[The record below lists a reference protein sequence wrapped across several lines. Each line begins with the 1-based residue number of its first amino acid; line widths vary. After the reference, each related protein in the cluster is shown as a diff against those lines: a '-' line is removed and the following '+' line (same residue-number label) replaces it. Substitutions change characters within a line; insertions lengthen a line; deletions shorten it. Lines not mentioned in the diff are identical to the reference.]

1 METCKTVTKRIA
13 CLPCSCTH
21 RICQYRRLVA
31 WFLLTII
38 SMTLTLVSLLHFG
51 PINFQK
57 FVQQEFNSTRNN
69 SLQTSMAESWQR
81 TGPAMHATSE
91 AVSAWGRASYPLA
104 LKMTTLWYDVLITIG
119 PPFLIAVS
127 NLNPLV
133 YWVLVGLAC
142 VSMLLYLLRREC
154 QRRKVYQQVS
164 MAYERRTNAV
174 RRGWKRI
181 ADGVREKSVFAA
193 SILPHLVFVLL
204 FTASLWLAPDY
215 VRAMLADGQTIAL
228 FALPLPLLLSV
239 RAVLSPDTNED
250 GGTKTTAAAT
260 PSTRLGTTS
269 SPSSAS
275 NGSTDSR
282 SSTTTSTTTTTAAAA
297 AATPT
302 SAISSL
308 LAPLTSLS
316 PFSSPFGSSS
326 SNSTITTTTPIT
338 TTTRSR
344 STQQPFSDVRR
355 ARKAWLSY
363 WAMIAMASLLWQFP
377 VLGKTF
383 VSPTLFDRQ
392 YMSF

>member
-13 CLPCSCTH
+13 CVPCSCMY

-38 SMTLTLVSLLHFG
+38 SMTLTLISLLHFG
-51 PINFQK
+51 PINFQT
-57 FVQQEFNSTRNN
+57 FVQQEFNSIRNN
-69 SLQTSMAESWQR
+69 SLQTSMTESWQR
-81 TGPAMHATSE
+81 TGPAIHATSE

-142 VSMLLYLLRREC
+142 VSVLLYLLRREC

-250 GGTKTTAAAT
+250 VVTNMTATTT
-260 PSTRLGTTS
+260 PASAHLGTTS
-269 SPSSAS
+269 PSSA
-275 NGSTDSR
+275 NGSTGSR
-282 SSTTTSTTTTTAAAA
+282 SSTTTAAAA

-326 SNSTITTTTPIT
+326 SSNTTTPTATTTTTTTPAT
-338 TTTRSR
+338 TTTRS
-344 STQQPFSDVRR
+344 TQQPSSSVRR

-363 WAMIAMASLLWQFP
+363 WAMVAMASLLWQFP
-377 VLGKTF
+377 VLGKTCF
-383 VSPTLFDRQ
+383 IAYVV
-392 YMSF
+392 